1 VTTHCRPKHDHYGA
15 KTIFWT
21 FLKKWTF
28 FAITHRQHIIV
39 TYRRQKLPKMRRKN
53 GEKCCDHNFFRSFD
67 LLEHKRDHKARH
79 FWKQIGIF
87 GNILET

>member
-1 VTTHCRPKHDHYGA
+1 MVTR
-15 KTIFWT
+15 
-21 FLKKWTF
+21 
-28 FAITHRQHIIV
+28 
-39 TYRRQKLPKMRRKN
+39 RRQKSHKMRRKN
-53 GEKCCDHNFFRSFD
+53 DEKRCDHNFFRWFD